1 MAVAAAL
8 NVTEPASTGIGG
20 DLFCLYYSAEAKS
33 VRGINA
39 SGRSPARLTLE
50 RARKDLGLKGMGED
64 VDELIQEKLPM
75 SHAHAVTV
83 PGTAAGWVDVVEQF
97 GSGKMDM
104 NQVLGEAIRLAEEG
118 FPVSEV
124 AADAWAGGAEHLI
137 MSSTNWRDM
146 LKDGVR
152 APREG
157 EIMTMKLLARVFR
170 KLADEGK
177 KGFYEGEIAEAIVE
191 AVKER
196 GGVLALDDLKNHL
209 ETGSEVTEPISL
221 EFDGERVWECAP
233 NGQGIVALMA
243 LGILEALEK
252 SGKIKPLG
260 GTEKGWGHNEVEY
273 VCPYPV
279 TVARTADLP
288 THHL

>member
-1 MAVAAAL
+1 VAVAAAL
-8 NVTEPASTGIGG
+8 NVTEPTSTGIGG
-20 DLFCLYYSAEAKS
+20 DLFCLFYSAETKT

-39 SGRSPARLTLE
+39 SGRSPAGLTLE
-50 RARKDLGLKGMGED
+50 RARKDLGLKGTGED
-64 VDELIQEKLPM
+64 VDELIQEKIPM
-75 SHAHAVTV
+75 SHAHGVTV

-124 AADAWAGGAEHLI
+124 SAQAWGDCVGHLVK
-137 MSSTNWRDM
+137 SSPNWTEM
-146 LKDGVR
+146 LKNGER

-157 EIMTMKLLARVFR
+157 EIMTMKKLAKVFR
-170 KLADEGK
+170 KLVNEGK
-177 KGFYEGEIAEAIVE
+177 KGFYEGEVAEAIVE

-196 GGVLALDDLKNHL
+196 GGVLALDDLKYHL
-209 ETGSEVTEPISL
+209 EVGSEVTEPISL
-221 EFDGERVWECAP
+221 EFEGQRVWECAP

-243 LGILEALEK
+243 LGILESLEK
-252 SGKIKPLG
+252 SGKIKSLG

-273 VCPYPV
+273 VRPYPV
-279 TVARTADLP
+279 TIART
-288 THHL
+288 TG